1 MEIFPLFSIENSH
14 EDLISSLAFSNFQNS
29 SEKILLSSAS
39 NDKKINIFD
48 LSTPKKKT
56 NFSIQIPHFRHKQNK
71 IQRK

>member
-1 MEIFPLFSIENSH
+1 MEIVPLFTIENSH

-48 LSTPKKKT
+48 LSTPKKNQFFNT
-56 NFSIQIPHFRHKQNK
+56 NSTFSA
-71 IQRK
+71 